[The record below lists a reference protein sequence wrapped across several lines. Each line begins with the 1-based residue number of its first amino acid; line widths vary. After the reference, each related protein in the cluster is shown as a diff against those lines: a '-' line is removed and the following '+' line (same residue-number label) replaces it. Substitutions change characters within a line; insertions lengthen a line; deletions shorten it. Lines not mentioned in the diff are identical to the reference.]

1 MRRSPNT
8 LSVLCHLL
16 TALPT
21 SAFVPP
27 SFPRQQISSTT
38 SSSPAS
44 SRCAQDT
51 SSFYSSSAVLL
62 SSTKD
67 NLEATAIE
75 TLPSFSAPQPLA
87 SSGDWSAYLDESK
100 GLIYYFHRRT
110 GESTWE
116 PPQGI
121 DFDIDMSP
129 EKKMEMRSRLKGYLE
144 QRLNDQASD
153 LMDVIE
159 VERKKGMEQMKGQTA
174 DDVKSMGPAKKSQR
188 DIQGDIEKSG
198 VIARTG
204 NWEALIDEKR
214 GMIYY
219 YNTETKES
227 SWNRPKDFRYFKL
240 SAAKRIALQEQNKRY
255 LEWRKNAAK
264 VNVLGKGT
272 IVVSESDQPKLVGK
286 AKQTMISPT
295 ASDVLQS
302 LKTTAR
308 DIDNRLDEVDESP
321 VPIVEEGD
329 WGAYLDQRSGLVYYF
344 NKETKES
351 SWDPPTDDLREGIF
365 SNMMETQSPPA
376 ADSVKD
382 ANVVTKLDFVEM
394 AKNKESKRLE
404 EDLRFTDEAKVAEE
418 KRLEEEQRLARQP
431 IDYDA
436 AAILA
441 FEAAGSKGRFVAFKS
456 KYITETSDMVATKH
470 KERVAEDAR
479 LSEETRLAEVK
490 RLEEEQRLAR
500 QPVDYD
506 AAARLA
512 YESSGQSGYFDTFK
526 ATYLSETSA
535 MIATKHKECVAEDAR
550 LSEETRLAEMKR
562 LEEEQRLERQPV
574 DYDAAARLAFES
586 SGESGD
592 FDTFKATYLSETSA
606 MIAMKHKECVAEDA
620 RLSEETRLA
629 EMKRLEEEQR
639 LARQPVDYDAAARLA
654 FESSGESGD
663 FDTFKAT
670 YLSETSAM
678 IATKHK
684 ACVAEDARLSEET
697 RLAEV
702 KRLEEEQRLA
712 RQPVDY
718 DAAARLQYEK
728 TDNKD
733 ETFDTF
739 KANYFID
746 TSSMVG
752 TKQKER
758 VADDARVAAD
768 AVRAIQAEEEV
779 MQRESIETATTKPAP
794 PLFFLEDANN
804 DNIKVE
810 DPVID
815 EKEEEPVSAASVESQ
830 LEIDISRDEPTVYA
844 RTDTMNDAPKAPTL
858 PLDDPFAA
866 GNDVE
871 SLISPL
877 KINTLYDILRCEP
890 SATRAE
896 LKKSYILLAK
906 ETHPDA
912 LLQNGI
918 VNDEAAEQRFVEIA
932 HAWKI
937 LGDSTSRRRYDR
949 ELKGK
954 GLAKSAGNIF
964 ENWVMGAAK
973 AMDEALTKAENELEV
988 NGKD

>member
-1 MRRSPNT
+1 
-8 LSVLCHLL
+8 
-16 TALPT
+16 
-21 SAFVPP
+21 
-27 SFPRQQISSTT
+27 
-38 SSSPAS
+38 
-44 SRCAQDT
+44 
-51 SSFYSSSAVLL
+51 
-62 SSTKD
+62 
-67 NLEATAIE
+67 
-75 TLPSFSAPQPLA
+75 
-87 SSGDWSAYLDESK
+87 
-100 GLIYYFHRRT
+100 
-110 GESTWE
+110 
-116 PPQGI
+116 
-121 DFDIDMSP
+121 
-129 EKKMEMRSRLKGYLE
+129 
-144 QRLNDQASD
+144 
-153 LMDVIE
+153 
-159 VERKKGMEQMKGQTA
+159 
-174 DDVKSMGPAKKSQR
+174 
-188 DIQGDIEKSG
+188 
-198 VIARTG
+198 
-204 NWEALIDEKR
+204 
-214 GMIYY
+214 
-219 YNTETKES
+219 
-227 SWNRPKDFRYFKL
+227 
-240 SAAKRIALQEQNKRY
+240 
-255 LEWRKNAAK
+255 
-264 VNVLGKGT
+264 
-272 IVVSESDQPKLVGK
+272 
-286 AKQTMISPT
+286 
-295 ASDVLQS
+295 
-302 LKTTAR
+302 
-308 DIDNRLDEVDESP
+308 
-321 VPIVEEGD
+321 
-329 WGAYLDQRSGLVYYF
+329 
-344 NKETKES
+344 
-351 SWDPPTDDLREGIF
+351 
-365 SNMMETQSPPA
+365 
-376 ADSVKD
+376 
-382 ANVVTKLDFVEM
+382 
-394 AKNKESKRLE
+394 
-404 EDLRFTDEAKVAEE
+404 
-418 KRLEEEQRLARQP
+418 
-431 IDYDA
+431 
-436 AAILA
+436 
-441 FEAAGSKGRFVAFKS
+441 
-456 KYITETSDMVATKH
+456 
-470 KERVAEDAR
+470 
-479 LSEETRLAEVK
+479 
-490 RLEEEQRLAR
+490 
-500 QPVDYD
+500 
-506 AAARLA
+506 
-512 YESSGQSGYFDTFK
+512 
-526 ATYLSETSA
+526 
-535 MIATKHKECVAEDAR
+535 
-550 LSEETRLAEMKR
+550 
-562 LEEEQRLERQPV
+562 
-574 DYDAAARLAFES
+574 
-586 SGESGD
+586 
-592 FDTFKATYLSETSA
+592 
-606 MIAMKHKECVAEDA
+606 
-620 RLSEETRLA
+620 
-629 EMKRLEEEQR
+629 LEEEQR

-684 ACVAEDARLSEET
+684 ECVAEDARLSEET

-830 LEIDISRDEPTVYA
+830 LEIDISRDEPTIYA

>member
-286 AKQTMISPT
+286 AKQTMTSPT

-382 ANVVTKLDFVEM
+382 ANVATKLDFVEM

-404 EDLRFTDEAKVAEE
+404 EDLRLTEEAKVVEE
-418 KRLEEEQRLARQP
+418 KRLEEKQRLARQP

-550 LSEETRLAEMKR
+550 LSEETRLAE
-562 LEEEQRLERQPV
+562 E
-574 DYDAAARLAFES
+574 
-586 SGESGD
+586 
-592 FDTFKATYLSETSA
+592 
-606 MIAMKHKECVAEDA
+606 
-620 RLSEETRLA
+620 
-629 EMKRLEEEQR
+629 KRLEEEQR

-654 FESSGESGD
+654 FESSGQSGDFDTFKATYLSETSAMIATKHKECVSEDARLSEEKRLAEVKRLEEEQRLARQPVDYDAAARLAYESSGESGD

-684 ACVAEDARLSEET
+684 ECVAEDARLSEET
-697 RLAEV
+697 RLAE
-702 KRLEEEQRLA
+702 
-712 RQPVDY
+712 
-718 DAAARLQYEK
+718 
-728 TDNKD
+728 
-733 ETFDTF
+733 
-739 KANYFID
+739 
-746 TSSMVG
+746 
-752 TKQKER
+752 KER